1 MRRAVSS
8 TPWQESPA
16 GILSERRTIE
26 DVMLRELDAVFET
39 GVLRPLGLMVRGIF
53 AGARRRVRE
62 AVKETGWT
70 KN

>member
-1 MRRAVSS
+1 
-8 TPWQESPA
+8 
-16 GILSERRTIE
+16 LSERRTIE
-26 DVMLRELDAVFET
+26 DVMLRELDAVLET